1 MLSRMVTRASYVVS
15 DPGNMPWQDSS
26 LPMPKVTVR
35 IDPATCIT
43 AANCVGVAPDL
54 FQIGSETYAEVLDSS
69 GRVRGNEYTFD
80 ATPKEMELL
89 EEAMD
94 SCPTKAISMTE

>member
-1 MLSRMVTRASYVVS
+1 
-15 DPGNMPWQDSS
+15 
-26 LPMPKVTVR
+26 MPKVTVK

-43 AANCVGVAPDL
+43 AANCVGIAPEL
-54 FQIGSETYAEVLDSS
+54 FQIGLETYAELLDSE
-69 GRVRGNEYTFD
+69 GGVRGSEYTFD

-89 EEAMD
+89 EEAVD